1 MPKRRLGADQI
12 VIERDNL
19 RSCRAR
25 QGTARAMLH
34 GIPSTPSPRL
44 ASPPRRRST
53 NLLTIVGDVQ
63 W

>member
-12 VIERDNL
+12 VIKRDNL

-34 GIPSTPSPRL
+34 GIPSPL
-44 ASPPRRRST
+44 AWLPRRRST
-53 NLLTIVGDVQ
+53 NLLTIVGDVK